1 VELGLYGKRI
11 EARTLKEMIEV
22 LRSLEGVIPPDIRT
36 CIRGNG
42 GAELLNNNE
51 DDQLRDDHTTE
62 DTTAR
67 HLDM

>member
-1 VELGLYGKRI
+1 LGLYGKRI

-36 CIRGNG
+36 RIRGNG
-42 GAELLNNNE
+42 GAEPLNNNE
-51 DDQLRDDHTTE
+51 DEQLRDDHTTE

-67 HLDM
+67 HVDM

>member
-1 VELGLYGKRI
+1 LGLYGKRI

-36 CIRGNG
+36 RIRGNG
-42 GAELLNNNE
+42 GAELLNDNE
-51 DDQLRDDHTTE
+51 DEQLRDDHTTE

-67 HLDM
+67 HVDM